1 MTKRELLQ
9 RLLASATMLALAG
22 CGGDEPPPPPPPP
35 PPPTPPPPPP
45 PTVVNLTVK
54 AAADINPDGAGVPS
68 PVVVRIYQLTGVTAF
83 AETDFFALQQDP
95 TAALGDELVASEMF
109 VLAPGGIEVY
119 ARKLDDNVRF
129 LGITAAFRD
138 LSGGTWR
145 SFHAIPPATTTLLE
159 ADISGTEVSMRKA
172 GL

>member
-1 MTKRELLQ
+1 MTRMLS
-9 RLLASATMLALAG
+9 RLLIVGTLIGLVG
-22 CGGDEPPPPPPPP
+22 CGGDEPPPPPAPPAPPP
-35 PPPTPPPPPP
+35 PK
-45 PTVVNLTVK
+45 VASLTVK
-54 AAADINPDGAGVPS
+54 VAPDANPNGAGMPS

-83 AETDFFALQQDP
+83 AATDFFQLQED
-95 TAALGDELVASEMF
+95 AASALGDELVNNETF
-109 VLAPGGIEVY
+109 VLAPGAVEVY
-119 ARKLDDNVRF
+119 QRELGEDVRF

-138 LSGGTWR
+138 LSDGKWR